1 MMSPNLHTELY
12 EQKTNANYISVRWI
26 SIFTFIVWFS
36 GLAVANAANTIP
48 AKDSVLSKQKT
59 FERSFSWKY
68 VDRSMKTVDCNLS
81 LSLSEEEV
89 LAAIMYMEFVGD
101 LSPDDLGLD
110 ISLYDSK
117 PDVFQWQLWGA
128 IFRRLYKQAY
138 DKFDPIVE
146 SMKSIFEEKNL
157 SPQNRI
163 LFVQTFVQN
172 LEYKR
177 PGGTFDLLPPMVA
190 LDRQF
195 GDCDTK
201 ALLLYILYEKLGIDC
216 VLLWSYKYHHTMLG
230 LSGGKVGKYKTYN
243 GKRFYFLE
251 TTYPGW
257 DIGEIPPKTKREAYW
272 HVLDL
277 DVSVQNLTER

>member
-1 MMSPNLHTELY
+1 MGTKRLHSEIPLAFRKVPILLVLVMVISYTTEASGY
-12 EQKTNANYISVRWI
+12 GSHAIPTNEDTISETRETLI
-26 SIFTFIVWFS
+26 
-36 GLAVANAANTIP
+36 
-48 AKDSVLSKQKT
+48 
-59 FERSFSWKY
+59 RSFQWRY
-68 VDRSMKTVDCNLS
+68 VDRTMTTRECQLLLELPEAELYKAL
-81 LSLSEEEV
+81 EF
-89 LAAIMYMEFVGD
+89 MEFIGD
-101 LSPDDLGLD
+101 MSPEDLGLD
-110 ISLYDSK
+110 IEVNERR

-128 IFRRLYKQAY
+128 IFRRLYNQAY
-138 DKFDPIVE
+138 DRLDIVVD
-146 SMKSIFEEKNL
+146 SLKSAFNAAEL
-157 SPQNRI
+157 SQQNQV

-201 ALLLYILYEKLGIDC
+201 SLLLYILYEKLGIDC

-230 LSGGKVGKYKTYN
+230 LSGGKVGKYKTYK

-257 DIGEIPPKTKREAYW
+257 DIGELPPKTKRESFW
-272 HVLDL
+272 HILDL
-277 DVSVQNLTER
+277 DTEYQEFSSY